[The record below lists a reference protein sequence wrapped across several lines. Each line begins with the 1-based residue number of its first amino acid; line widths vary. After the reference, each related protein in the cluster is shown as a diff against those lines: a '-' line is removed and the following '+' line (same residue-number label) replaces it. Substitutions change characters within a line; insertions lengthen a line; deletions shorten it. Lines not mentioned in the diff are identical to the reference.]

1 MENVSFMDGPLG
13 RKIGNLFEAQK
24 RRLHYSLLSSL
35 KCIFFLQE
43 AEVTFAA
50 EDSTD
55 DSSTLSRM
63 VILAPSVQRWSFP
76 VEPQGASQEGVTS
89 AEIQLMNDKIIKY

>member
-1 MENVSFMDGPLG
+1 MLNTICELQTTHDLNT
-13 RKIGNLFEAQK
+13 
-24 RRLHYSLLSSL
+24 
-35 KCIFFLQE
+35 FFSQE
-43 AEVTFAA
+43 AEATFAA

-76 VEPQGASQEGVTS
+76 VEPQGASQERVAS
-89 AEIQLMNDKIIKY
+89 AEIKLMNDKIMK